1 MLTLQTVADLLQT
14 PLQGDPHLLG
24 LPVQAICTDSRQLQ
38 PGSVFVALRGE
49 RFDGHNF
56 IPQALAR
63 GPLPSSASVR
73 WLGPIFKSQIP

>member
-1 MLTLQTVADLLQT
+1 MLTLRTVADLLQT

-49 RFDGHNF
+49 RFDGRDF
-56 IPQALAR
+56 IPQA
-63 GPLPSSASVR
+63 
-73 WLGPIFKSQIP
+73 